1 MTSRTLAH
9 PFGARA
15 GRTVRRNLAWP
26 RVCAYL
32 RRHGAVLFSSL
43 AVAGLLMSAVFWAT
57 GARGVWLGFLIGA
70 FIATLSC
77 SIAWLTAEASG
88 ARAPLIG
95 AMGETWSADAL
106 KGLSKRWKRV
116 DSVPFGTS
124 FGVDHVLLS
133 DAGVFAVETKF
144 TASDW
149 SVSSPPLRN
158 TMDNARWKARK
169 VGFLLDIAGRPP
181 VTPVLIVWGPGAPAL
196 PGGYALVD
204 GVVICRG
211 SSTKEWPRT
220 WKASSP
226 RSTRPPSPSASPSC
240 ATTPPAPSEP
250 TAEPR
255 SRDRPRARRTFGR
268 GYFSRVLNV
277 ERTGVRPAAG

>member
-9 PFGARA
+9 PFGARS

-26 RVCAYL
+26 RVQASL
-32 RRHGAVLFSSL
+32 RQHGAVLFSGL
-43 AVAGLLMSAVFWAT
+43 AVAGLLMSAVFWVT

-88 ARAPLIG
+88 ARAPLVG

-116 DSVPFGTS
+116 DRVSFGTS
-124 FGVDHVLLS
+124 FDVDHVLLS

-149 SVSSPPLRN
+149 SVASPPLRN
-158 TMDNARWKARK
+158 AMDNARWKARK
-169 VGFLLDIAGRPP
+169 VRFLLDVAGCPP

-196 PGGYALVD
+196 PGGFAVVD
-204 GVVICRG
+204 GVVVCRG
-211 SSTKEWPRT
+211 SATKEWRAYFEGLEPT
-220 WKASSP
+220 VDP
-226 RSTRPPSPSASPSC
+226 STVSSC
-240 ATTPPAPSEP
+240 ADILRDH
-250 TAEPR
+250 TARTE
-255 SRDRPRARRTFGR
+255 RANRRTPV
-268 GYFSRVLNV
+268 SR
-277 ERTGVRPAAG
+277 